1 MGVYIKGMEMPTSCS
16 DCWALDDDGDYPRCR
31 ITEEQRGYN
40 FRIREKR
47 MDHCPLVPVTP
58 HGRLIDADKLG
69 IRDAEKQAYEAYLRE
84 KGEDFIEEPLLE
96 YLRGRSEG
104 LTQASSHVRFAPTII
119 PASEEDEHIVPSQT
133 RGDSIR
139 AKSNEELANFLVE
152 CKGCPPDLVGEYC
165 GAVGCLKCWLNW
177 LQKEEKINDG

>member
-1 MGVYIKGMEMPTSCS
+1 MSILIKGMEMPKVPTRVIIFA
-16 DCWALDDDGDYPRCR
+16 DGRVEDEDDSAYK
-31 ITEEQRGYN
+31 YSA
-40 FRIREKR
+40 
-47 MDHCPLVPVTP
+47 VPVPP